1 MSLLLSFFCFTPVQI
16 MKINST
22 TERCKFPPER
32 WDFNKIYFFLNLQV
46 INEEASWSISIF
58 KPLNE
63 NEDFEVGGKSTSIF
77 FFFFQ
82 KYLLCCSS
90 CQFSNIKKK
99 KTRGIWELLFF
110 LSSKRCEYSAV
121 KNKEWGKNPK
131 RINANN

>member
-32 WDFNKIYFFLNLQV
+32 WDFNKIYIFLNLQV

-77 FFFFQ
+77 FFSFKSICCVVVVVNFQ
-82 KYLLCCSS
+82 IL
-90 CQFSNIKKK
+90 KKK